1 VDWLTFFASV
11 VGSLAWPGAVVAI
24 VLVLRRSLNK
34 LLPGL
39 NRLKY
44 KDLELEFGKQ
54 LAQAKVEI
62 EAAPEVQQL
71 PERQRLDAARDAT
84 YFSALAEISPRAAV
98 LEAWLPFEVA
108 LSRVVEKLG
117 LMDRGRPLQMPRLI
131 DALVARGVLTP
142 DEGRAISRL
151 RAIRNEVVH
160 APAVDLPRDAV
171 AEYARVL
178 SEVTA
183 AMERRGPSLVGG
195 AAQQPPAADEGRTR

>member
-1 VDWLTFFASV
+1 MAGTMDWLTFLASI

-24 VLVLRRSLNK
+24 VLILRRSLNK

-62 EAAPEVQQL
+62 EAAPEVKQL
-71 PERQRLDAARDAT
+71 PEGRRIDVARDVK

-108 LSRVVEKLG
+108 LSRISEKLG
-117 LMDRGRPLQMPRLI
+117 LMDRGRPLQMPRLL

-142 DEGRAISRL
+142 DESRAISRL
-151 RAIRNEVVH
+151 RAVRNEVVH
-160 APAVDLPRDAV
+160 APTVELAQEPV

-183 AMERRGPSLVGG
+183 AMERRAETMGG
-195 AAQQPPAADEGRTR
+195 APQQ